1 MFHIICEYAKW
12 WQTEKPK
19 QMSEQNKAKQ
29 KNIE

>member
-1 MFHIICEYAKW
+1 MFHIIFAYVKQR
-12 WQTEKPK
+12 QTGKSK